1 MRMKKKVIIVGGGIV
16 GMTAAY
22 LLAKAGQEVVV
33 IDAAEKG
40 QATQAAAGIICPW
53 LSKRRN
59 KVWYTL
65 AKNGARYY
73 TELIPMLE
81 KDTGLDTSYRQNGA
95 VLLRDTAEKIET
107 LSLLAEERRA
117 EAPEIGA
124 ITALSTEALKKKVP
138 FLNEGFHGLFVSGGA
153 RIEGRTLLT
162 ALQAGAEQFGATF
175 VQGKAVFNHQEQI
188 EVAGESYTGDVILLA
203 NGAWMKELLVP
214 LSLDADVI
222 SQKGQL
228 LVLQLPNTQTDE
240 WPVVLPP
247 STKNIVPF
255 DGGKV
260 IIGAT
265 HEKGKG
271 FNLDVTQEAIQEIQ
285 GDIAPFS
292 TMLAGAPIE
301 QVTVGT
307 RPYTSD
313 FSPIIGA
320 LPNAPH
326 ILLANGLGASGLTVG
341 PYAGNLLADL
351 ALENPVD
358 VDLSA
363 YQPKDKINYLTK
375 D

>member
-1 MRMKKKVIIVGGGIV
+1 MAKKKKMIIVGGGIV

-22 LLAKAGQEVVV
+22 LLAKAAQEVIV

-95 VLLRDTAEKIET
+95 ILLRDSVEKIEL
-107 LSLLAEERRA
+107 LSLLAEERRL
-117 EAPEIGA
+117 EAPEIGE
-124 ITALSTEALKKKVP
+124 ITPLSAAELETKAP
-138 FLNEGFHGLFVSGGA
+138 FLNQDYHGLFVSGGA
-153 RIEGRTLLT
+153 RIEGLTLLQS
-162 ALQAGAEQFGATF
+162 LRAGAAQFGATF
-175 VQGKAVFNHQEQI
+175 VEGKAIFNEQKKI
-188 EVAGESYTGDVILLA
+188 EVAGEVYDGDVLLLA

-214 LSLDADVI
+214 LNLEADVI
-222 SQKGQL
+222 AQKGQL
-228 LVLQLPNTQTDE
+228 LVLQLANLETDE

-255 DGGKV
+255 DDGKV

-271 FNLDVTQEAIQEIQ
+271 FDLVVTEEAIQEIQ
-285 GDIAPFS
+285 ADIAPFS
-292 TMLAGAPIE
+292 TMLAEATIE

-313 FSPIIGA
+313 FSPMIGS
-320 LPNAPH
+320 LPTAPH
-326 ILLANGLGASGLTVG
+326 IFLANGLGASGLTVG
-341 PYAGNLLADL
+341 PYAGKLLADL
-351 ALENPVD
+351 ALENPIEI
-358 VDLSA
+358 DLTA
-363 YQPKDKINYLTK
+363 YQPKDKIK
-375 D
+375 